1 MLDPHPYRA
10 TSRTLASLTL
20 FTSVINLSPS
30 TSPKMPRVSFKK
42 SMLRLD
48 KSLLPDILP
57 YFMICSC

>member
-1 MLDPHPYRA
+1 
-10 TSRTLASLTL
+10 
-20 FTSVINLSPS
+20 VINLSPS